1 MKKYIPLV
9 VLCMIYLAMT
19 WTLQEGMKV
28 KSSKTKS
35 KMKDAYYTYT
45 ILSQDDWDMNK
56 GTIESIITNT
66 LQERCVVLYPV
77 GTDPKK
83 LFSFIE
89 EEAPSDDPRVRLV
102 IVYNKEVNVVPS
114 VLSIMELGE
123 STSWNQAMFI
133 FAKGSD
139 KITKKVGNI
148 TPL

>member
-56 GTIESIITNT
+56 RTIESIITNT